1 MDSSWRSGG
10 HFGKTGSENI
20 SVSDF
25 AEDDAKEGPP
35 EIIPESHISSPSEI
49 PIIAAARNGII
60 EIVKAIVKVYP
71 QAIEQVNEQ
80 VENIFHIA
88 ARYRREEILD
98 FFNILIIRR
107 FSDLARADPPYSLC
121 PQDTNY
127 AADSPFEHNLDNLFR
142 SFPSNTSI
150 PKFFNTS
157 VGNSSDTVYG
167 LYMCLNYIQ
176 ADDCKTCI
184 EIASQDGER
193 LCPNK
198 TEAVVWEEVC
208 QLRYSNENFFGR
220 LDVRGN
226 IPKFNVK
233 NVSEPER
240 YKSVVKKILSNLT
253 KAAAFDPSTEMYATG
268 NVSFTDTDT
277 LYALVQCTRDLSAH
291 DCNTCL
297 ETAIA
302 DISSCCYISRGA
314 RLLSRSCYLR
324 YELYAFYEGDTE
336 PAGTDENRA
345 TGKGNQRKIW
355 MIIILSTVLV
365 CLILLVALA
374 CAVYCIRTRKGS
386 RKSKV
391 AYRNGRLKLIFKFN
405 PAIVVIRTEQIS
417 VTSILR
423 GQMI

>member
-1 MDSSWRSGG
+1 M
-10 HFGKTGSENI
+10 I
-20 SVSDF
+20 
-25 AEDDAKEGPP
+25 AKP
-35 EIIPESHISSPSEI
+35 
-49 PIIAAARNGII
+49 
-60 EIVKAIVKVYP
+60 
-71 QAIEQVNEQ
+71 
-80 VENIFHIA
+80 
-88 ARYRREEILD
+88 
-98 FFNILIIRR
+98 
-107 FSDLARADPPYSLC
+107 
-121 PQDTNY
+121 
-127 AADSPFEHNLDNLFR
+127 
-142 SFPSNTSI
+142 
-150 PKFFNTS
+150 
-157 VGNSSDTVYG
+157 
-167 LYMCLNYIQ
+167 
-176 ADDCKTCI
+176 
-184 EIASQDGER
+184 ASQDGER

-240 YKSVVKKILSNLT
+240 YKSVVKKILSNLI

-277 LYALVQCTRDLSAH
+277 LHALVQCTRDLSAH

-302 DISSCCYISRGA
+302 DISSCCYFSRGA

-324 YELYAFYEGDTE
+324 YELYAFYEGVTE
-336 PAGTDENRA
+336 PAATDENRA

-355 MIIILSTVLV
+355 IIIILSIVLV

-386 RKSKV
+386 RKREAQVNIQVQSNNSRDHNRTDFRDQHAWQLWNEGNAWELMDPLLTDTTDHDEFLRYFQIGLLCVQDDTFDRPTMSSAVVMEK
-391 AYRNGRLKLIFKFN
+391 ANGF
-405 PAIVVIRTEQIS
+405 E
-417 VTSILR
+417 
-423 GQMI
+423 MH

>member
-1 MDSSWRSGG
+1 MEMV
-10 HFGKTGSENI
+10 HIF
-20 SVSDF
+20 SVSRTIKQLF
-25 AEDDAKEGPP
+25 LC
-35 EIIPESHISSPSEI
+35 SL
-49 PIIAAARNGII
+49 IAA
-60 EIVKAIVKVYP
+60 
-71 QAIEQVNEQ
+71 
-80 VENIFHIA
+80 FH
-88 ARYRREEILD
+88 
-98 FFNILIIRR
+98 
-107 FSDLARADPPYSLC
+107 DLARADPPYSLC

-127 AADSPFEHNLDNLFR
+127 AADSPFKHNLDNLFR

-176 ADDCKTCI
+176 TDDCKTCI

-240 YKSVVKKILSNLT
+240 YKSVVKKILSYLT

-268 NVSFTDTDT
+268 N
-277 LYALVQCTRDLSAH
+277 
-291 DCNTCL
+291 
-297 ETAIA
+297 TAIA

-386 RKSKV
+386 RKREAQVNIQVQSG
-391 AYRNGRLKLIFKFN
+391 NSCDQN
-405 PAIVVIRTEQIS
+405 RTDFRDGESQ
-417 VTSILR
+417 
-423 GQMI
+423 